1 MGNVN
6 SPDPSRNPTP
16 PDEERPSF
24 CGRLKC
30 LIFGERHDLNDAR
43 VFSHLTVFAFLAW
56 VGLGADGLS
65 SSSYGPEEAFRTLGE
80 HTYLAVPLAVLVMA
94 TVFIIS
100 ACYSRIIE
108 RFPHGG
114 GGYIVATTL
123 LGERAGVVS
132 GSALLVD
139 YILTITVS
147 IAAAGDAL
155 FSFLPPGWQGVK
167 LPMEAFLILGLT
179 TINIRG
185 VKESI
190 LILLPVFILF
200 LVTHAVL
207 IVGGVLASAPAL
219 PGVAAEVSSGFHSG
233 LATLGLG
240 GMFFLFIHA
249 YSLGGGTYTG
259 LEAVSN
265 GLPIMR
271 EPRVRTAQR
280 TMIYM
285 AFSLAITA
293 SGLLFCYLLF
303 HARIVPGKTLNA
315 VLAERV
321 MGGLPFG
328 GALVILT
335 LLSEGALLIVGA
347 QAGFIDGP
355 RVLANMAIDS
365 WVPRRFATLSERLT
379 TRNGVLLMGIAAI
392 ATLMYS
398 HGDVRRLVIMYSIN
412 VFLTFS
418 LSMLAMS
425 RWHLGQ
431 RRTGKPWKRRAALFV
446 VGLVFCATILVLTT
460 VEKFGEGG
468 WLTLLVT
475 ALLVA
480 LCFVVRHHYAAMN
493 ARLAKMFKGLVDIPP
508 AVSTQPPPLD
518 PNKPTAVVM
527 VGGYSGLG
535 IHSTLTLMRMFPG
548 QFRNIVFVSAGVVDS
563 AALREDDPLV
573 KLRKMTEENLA
584 KYVKLAND
592 QGFAST
598 CRMAFGTDV
607 VSELEQLCLSVGK
620 EFHPATFFAGQ
631 LVFQRERWYQPILH
645 NETAFAVQ
653 KRLHFAGHTMVILPA
668 RVM

>member
-1 MGNVN
+1 M
-6 SPDPSRNPTP
+6 
-16 PDEERPSF
+16 F
-24 CGRLKC
+24 GRAKRLV
-30 LIFGERHDLNDAR
+30 FGKRHDLTDSR
-43 VFSHLTVFAFLAW
+43 VFSHLSVFAFLAW

-65 SSSYGPEEAFRTLGE
+65 SSSYGPEEAYRTLGE
-80 HTYLAVPLAVLVMA
+80 HTYLAVPLALLVMA

-114 GGYIVATTL
+114 GGYLVATAL

-155 FSFLPPGWQGVK
+155 FSFMPPGWQGTK
-167 LPMEAFLILGLT
+167 LPVEAGLILGLI

-190 LILLPVFILF
+190 LILLPVFLLF
-200 LVTHAVL
+200 LATHAVL
-207 IVGGVLASAPAL
+207 VIGGVLACAPAL
-219 PGVAAEVSSGFHSG
+219 PSVTTQVTGGFHSG

-259 LEAVSN
+259 IEAVSN

-271 EPRVRTAQR
+271 EPRVQTAQR

-285 AFSLAITA
+285 ALSLAITA

-303 HARIVPGKTLNA
+303 RVQISPDKTLNA

-328 GALVILT
+328 GLLVILT
-335 LLSEGALLIVGA
+335 LFSEGALLVVAA

-365 WVPRRFATLSERLT
+365 WMPRRFATLSERLT
-379 TRNGVLLMGIAAI
+379 TRDGVLLMGLAAM
-392 ATLMYS
+392 ATLLYS
-398 HGDVRRLVIMYSIN
+398 HGDVRRLVVMYSIN

-418 LSMLAMS
+418 LSMLSMS
-425 RWHLGQ
+425 RWHFGQ
-431 RRTGKPWKRRAALFV
+431 RRTGKPWKRRFLLFV
-446 VGLVFCATILVLTT
+446 VGLLFCATILALTT
-460 VEKFGEGG
+460 VEKFTEGG

-480 LCFVVRHHYAAMN
+480 LCFIVRHHYAAMN
-493 ARLAKMFKGLVDIPP
+493 ARLAKLFQSLVDMPQ
-508 AVSTQPPPLD
+508 AVVGPPPPLD
-518 PNKPTAVVM
+518 REKPTAVVM

-548 QFRNIVFVSAGVVDS
+548 QFKNIVFVSAGVVDS
-563 AALREDDPLV
+563 AALREEDPLAR
-573 KLRKMTEENLA
+573 LRKATEENLA
-584 KYVKLAND
+584 RYVKLAND

-598 CRMAFGTDV
+598 YRMTFGTDV
-607 VSELEQLCLSVGK
+607 ISELEQLCLSVGR

-668 RVM
+668 RVP